1 MRHRFGRRRRGRGA
15 PRHSAGE
22 GIGNPHQGGLPDG
35 IDNHIVLLRKV
46 APSVALDGG
55 PQTESP
61 LAKADSRKAGRG
73 VSDPIQNPT
82 MADVAEHA
90 GVSTMT
96 VSRALKKDGR
106 VSKAT
111 RDRILEAVN
120 QLGYVLD
127 QSAGALSS
135 GRTGFVAALV
145 PSINNSNFSDTARGI
160 TDGLEG
166 AGLQLLLGYTDYA
179 TEKEEKLIESM
190 LRRRPEG
197 IILTGGSHTD
207 RARRMLRNSGIPV
220 VETWEIPDD
229 PIDHVVGFSNSQVMG
244 QLVREL
250 AAKGYRKFGYI
261 GGTTARDTRGSMRR
275 AGFLKAVEELGLPPG
290 RVISFGVPPISI
302 EQGAQAIVNML
313 ERWPDTEVVLCVSD
327 LSAFGALM
335 ECQRRGL
342 RVPEDIAIAGFGD
355 YEISA
360 FCHPRITTVN
370 VDCYGIGRH
379 AAEKLLQA
387 IRGEATSASEIT
399 LTSYKVVL
407 RESA

>member
-1 MRHRFGRRRRGRGA
+1 MK
-15 PRHSAGE
+15 S
-22 GIGNPHQGGLPDG
+22 D
-35 IDNHIVLLRKV
+35 
-46 APSVALDGG
+46 
-55 PQTESP
+55 T
-61 LAKADSRKAGRG
+61 RKAGRAA
-73 VSDPIQNPT
+73 SELQQNPT
-82 MADVAEHA
+82 MADVAEQA

-106 VSKAT
+106 VSQKT

-120 QLGYVLD
+120 RLGYVLD

-166 AGLQLLLGYTDYA
+166 SGLQLLLGYTDYA
-179 TEKEEKLIESM
+179 TDKEEMLIESM

-197 IILTGGSHTD
+197 IILTGGSHSD
-207 RARRMLRNSGIPV
+207 RARHLLETSAIPV
-220 VETWEIPDD
+220 VETWELPDH

-261 GGTTARDTRGSMRR
+261 GGTTARDTRGSLRR

-302 EQGAQAIVNML
+302 EQGAHAIVNML

-342 RVPEDIAIAGFGD
+342 KVPGDIAIAGFGD

-370 VDCYGIGRH
+370 VDCYGIGRF

-387 IRGEATSASEIT
+387 IRGETTSDNEIT
-399 LTSYKVVL
+399 LTNYRVVM